1 VYLKNNWVE
10 LTKNYPINMQIII
23 GSYFEIESLRRD
35 FNNAI
40 ITTDTN
46 QVQNHYNIV
55 TGIYTLVSG
64 KTTKLTNIRQYPISA
79 KLLHMIR
86 TSGIPHGTPLCSDLN
101 LFYKYMNDFVGT
113 QKGQSSAI
121 NYLRICKAKW
131 IESLQV
137 SDSKKL
143 EMHEKMAHSYET
155 TLNWYV

>member
-1 VYLKNNWVE
+1 
-10 LTKNYPINMQIII
+10 MQIII

-46 QVQNHYNIV
+46 QIQNHYNIV
-55 TGIYTLVSG
+55 TGIYTLVHG
-64 KTTKLTNIRQYPISA
+64 KTTNSKNIRQYPISA
-79 KLLHMIR
+79 KLLDLIIR
-86 TSGIPHGTPLCSDLN
+86 SGIQHGVSLCSDLN
-101 LFYKYMNDFVGT
+101 LFYKYMNEFVGDR
-113 QKGQSSAI
+113 KGQSSAI

-131 IESLQV
+131 IECLNI